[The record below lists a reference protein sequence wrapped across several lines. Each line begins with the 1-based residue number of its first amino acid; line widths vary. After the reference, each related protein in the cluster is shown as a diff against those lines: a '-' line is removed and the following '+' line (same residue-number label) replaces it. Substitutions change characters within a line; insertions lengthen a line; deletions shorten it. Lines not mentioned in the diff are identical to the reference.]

1 MTTRRSSNSIR
12 RKQDSVFARLIA
24 ALRGVLAALTSS
36 YHPERH
42 YMRGG
47 KTGGVA

>member
-1 MTTRRSSNSIR
+1 MAHRTGRN
-12 RKQDSVFARLIA
+12 KLFFARWA
-24 ALRGVLAALTSS
+24 AAIRDVFVELLSS

-47 KTGGVA
+47 RTRGMT